1 MAERRTAQVNHNKRH
16 GIVIAVFFLA
26 STLTGVGWWYLTH
39 HTAESPTQFR
49 SPYHP
54 VGMPASARYYYQTVW
69 GIDNLVLRTVA
80 SGNLIRFSYRV
91 TNVQRASELG
101 NKRAEPLLIDPKRKI
116 ALQIPVMEQVGPL
129 WQSVGLENGKQYW
142 MTFSNKG
149 SPVHVGDRVS
159 VVVGS
164 FHADGLLVE

>member
-1 MAERRTAQVNHNKRH
+1 MADRRTARLNLNTRY
-16 GIVIAVFFLA
+16 GMVIAML
-26 STLTGVGWWYLTH
+26 TLIAGLTVLSWWYILHSGT
-39 HTAESPTQFR
+39 ESPAHVR

-54 VGMPASARYYYQTVW
+54 VGMPASARYYYQSVW
-69 GIDNLVLRTVA
+69 GIDNLVLRSVA

-101 NKRAEPLLIDPKRKI
+101 NKRAEPLLIDSRRRL

-129 WQSVGLENGKQYW
+129 WQTAGLENGKQYW

-159 VVVGS
+159 VVIGS

>member
-1 MAERRTAQVNHNKRH
+1 VAEQITVYVNLNTRN
-16 GIVIAVFFLA
+16 GIVNLALILVSALTVLSGWGIAHA
-26 STLTGVGWWYLTH
+26 S
-39 HTAESPTQFR
+39 AESPAQLR

-54 VGMPASARYYYQTVW
+54 VRMPASAHYYYQTVW
-69 GIDNLVLRTVA
+69 GIDNLVLRSVA

-91 TNVQRASELG
+91 TNVNRASELG
-101 NKRAEPLLIDPKRKI
+101 NKRAEPMLIDPKRKI

-129 WQSVGLENGKQYW
+129 WQAVGLENGKRYW